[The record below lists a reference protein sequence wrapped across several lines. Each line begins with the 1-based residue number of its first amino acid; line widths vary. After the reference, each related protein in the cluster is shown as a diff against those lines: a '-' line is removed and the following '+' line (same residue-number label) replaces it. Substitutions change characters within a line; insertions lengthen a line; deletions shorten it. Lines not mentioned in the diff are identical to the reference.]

1 MLVKS
6 FYEKLY
12 KKLKNNNTIDII
24 ILYINLIFYKII
36 PILVPLSLL
45 GYSNI
50 LINICRYVIV
60 IYLIIN
66 LLISDFILRQSI
78 KIRNLTEAEH
88 ICGKCSNNIVWN
100 LQDSISNVVFYIIGG
115 LVFKYN
121 IYLDIYWRS
130 YMHTLPICIKNKLC
144 INKSVELQ
152 YSSVIFGILNY
163 LIELGLYYILPTEY
177 TLIMMFFITFVI
189 DCIIFNLDIKYKSNI
204 TFINVLLLGVW
215 KTSQN
220 LTIGY
225 IENKKRNIGN
235 RDVVEE
241 VINKLNYLRNNTWYR
256 VILWK
261 EFQNLD
267 NFISLGKTSVFYR
280 EHILSIHDFLI
291 LIVNYLDN
299 NPTIKIARKIKILH
313 LGTMFKPLM
322 SSQNKFYIRMF
333 ESRKS
338 IEPFIKQLLKDLDDS
353 IANTKSE
360 LIYEEMYNV
369 DKKIETEN
377 VKIIEQ
383 FY

>member
-1 MLVKS
+1 MWIKT
-6 FYEKLY
+6 FYKNLY
-12 KKLKNNNTIDII
+12 NKLKYNNTINII

-50 LINICRYVIV
+50 FINIGRYIIV

-78 KIRNLTEAEH
+78 KIRNLAESDH
-88 ICGKCSNNIVWN
+88 ICDKCSNNIVWN
-100 LQDSISNVVFYIIGG
+100 LQDSVSNVVFYIIGG

-152 YSSVIFGILNY
+152 YPSVIFGILNY
-163 LIELGLYYILPTEY
+163 LIEFGLCYILPTEY
-177 TLIMMFFITFVI
+177 TLIFMFLITFII
-189 DCIIFNLDIKYKSNI
+189 DCVIFNLDIKYKSNN
-204 TFINVLLLGVW
+204 TFINILLLCIW
-215 KTSQN
+215 KISQN

-225 IENKKRNIGN
+225 IENKKRKIGN

-241 VINKLNYLRNNTWYR
+241 VINKLNYFRNNTWYR

-291 LIVNYLDN
+291 LIVNYLEND
-299 NPTIKIARKIKILH
+299 PKIRIARKIKILH
-313 LGTMFKPLM
+313 LSTMFKPFM
-322 SSQNKFYIRMF
+322 SSQNKFYVRMF

-360 LIYEEMYNV
+360 LIYEEMCNV

-377 VKIIEQ
+377 VKIIEK